1 MSEETDFKK
10 NFSQLTATELA
21 DLIVND
27 NTSDAEKE
35 QITIE
40 MIKHIGLKV
49 GALTLLT
56 VTRYLK
62 MTNVMKAIIEEDGEL
77 YKLELKKIADVTPD
91 KGIRKHDSDI
101 SQSMSI
107 TVEEFE

>member
-1 MSEETDFKK
+1 MSETK
-10 NFSQLTATELA
+10 NFAQMTAAELA
-21 DLIVND
+21 ELIVND

-35 QITIE
+35 KITEE

-49 GALTLLT
+49 GGLTLLT

-62 MTNVMKAIIEEDGEL
+62 MTKVMKAIIEEDGEM
-77 YKLELKKIADVTPD
+77 YKLELKKIADVTPE
-91 KGIRKHDSDI
+91 KGIRKHDEDI
-101 SQSMSI
+101 SQTMSI